1 MASPVFRWVEF
12 QFEFKDAF
20 DLAAVIYVVKYSGI
34 IPYEKRQVPFGTQEM
49 LARSDSKL
57 QLKGDGAGYAKF
69 PSISRI

>member
-20 DLAAVIYVVKYSGI
+20 DLAAVIYVVKYSTI
-34 IPYEKRQVPFGTQEM
+34 ISNAKRQVPLGTREM

-57 QLKGDGAGYAKF
+57 LQKEEGAGYAKF
-69 PSISRI
+69 Q